1 MIGRQFRSP
10 LPSPLSASTVASA
23 PELIADLPLHLS
35 RLLISAAG
43 TKATYHF
50 IERVPAVNRIILVSN
65 HRSLLDAPLLMA
77 ALDRPIRFAC
87 HYYMSRVPGLRE
99 MVSAMGA
106 FPLDAPQQ
114 RPKEFF
120 QKAVSLLHEK
130 EVVGIFPEG
139 AEPMIQSTTPNR
151 IRSFHRGFAHLAMRA
166 PVGDVAI
173 LPVAMPS
180 LQEQTSNLAPL
191 SLFKLAD
198 PSEPLFDRGG
208 WHHSVRYQHVRVLVG
223 HPLWVKD
230 KQRAEYCGRQGGL
243 LARELTD
250 SCRNQIIE
258 LMRQGCS

>member
-1 MIGRQFRSP
+1 MIRRQFRSP
-10 LPSPLSASTVASA
+10 LSSPFAASADASA

-35 RLLISAAG
+35 RLLLTAAG
-43 TKATYHF
+43 TKASYHF
-50 IERVPAVNRIILVSN
+50 TERVPSDQHIILVSN

-77 ALDRPIRFAC
+77 ALNRPIRFAC
-87 HYYMSRVPGLRE
+87 HYYMSQVPGLRE

-114 RPKEFF
+114 RHKDFF
-120 QKAVSLLHEK
+120 QKAVSLLHRK

-139 AEPMIQSTTPNR
+139 AEPMIQSATPNR

-173 LPVAMPS
+173 LPVAIAS
-180 LQEQTSNLAPL
+180 LKEQTSNLAPL

-223 HPLWVKD
+223 HPIWVKD
-230 KQRAEYCGRQGGL
+230 KQREQYCGRQGGL
-243 LARELTD
+243 LARELTN

-258 LMRQGCS
+258 LIRQGCS

>member
-1 MIGRQFRSP
+1 MIVRPFRAP
-10 LPSPLSASTVASA
+10 LPHPLSDSAFASA
-23 PELIADLPLHLS
+23 PELIPDLPLHLS

-43 TKATYHF
+43 TKASYHF
-50 IERVPAVNRIILVSN
+50 IERVPAAHRIILVSN
-65 HRSLLDAPLLMA
+65 HRSLLDVPLLMA
-77 ALDRPIRFAC
+77 ALSRPIRFAC

-114 RPKEFF
+114 RHKDFF
-120 QKAVSLLHEK
+120 QKAISLLHAK

-139 AEPMIQSTTPNR
+139 AEPMVRSATPNQ
-151 IRSFHRGFAHLAMRA
+151 ISPFHRGFAHLAMRA
-166 PVGDVAI
+166 GVGDVAI
-173 LPVAMPS
+173 LPVGIAS

-223 HPLWVKD
+223 HPIWVKD
-230 KQRAEYCGRQGGL
+230 KEREEYSGRRAGL
-243 LARELTD
+243 LAREITNT
-250 SCRNQIIE
+250 CQNQIVE
-258 LMRQGCS
+258 LIRQGCS